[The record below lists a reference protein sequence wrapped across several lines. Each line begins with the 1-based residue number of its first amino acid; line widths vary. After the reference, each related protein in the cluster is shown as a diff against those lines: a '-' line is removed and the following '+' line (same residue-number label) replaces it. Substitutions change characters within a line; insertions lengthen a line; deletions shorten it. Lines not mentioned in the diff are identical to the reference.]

1 MAKGWCFIWVLHGDS
16 QTFAKDIQNIVW
28 KAFSVNTLLSYW
40 LQSMHNRKELFL
52 VKKVKQRTLLII
64 KDKFGC
70 LLNAPAPATPFFCFM
85 KELWLFSP

>member
-52 VKKVKQRTLLII
+52 VKKTQNSKLESVKW
-64 KDKFGC
+64 
-70 LLNAPAPATPFFCFM
+70 PAFFV
-85 KELWLFSP
+85 